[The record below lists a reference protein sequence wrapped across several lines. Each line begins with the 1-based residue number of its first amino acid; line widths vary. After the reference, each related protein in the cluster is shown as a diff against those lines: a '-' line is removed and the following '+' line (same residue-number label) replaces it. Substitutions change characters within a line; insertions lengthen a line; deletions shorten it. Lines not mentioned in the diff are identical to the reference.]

1 MQRKSRS
8 KNEQNQTRLLM
19 KIITGLETGRIKT
32 ALCFAALCV
41 AFLQVDLAFAKSP
54 KNVRSTA
61 YSSSVERDVDE
72 APLPDL
78 VVDMALEETVE
89 EVSEQPQFQVLPDYP
104 ESQVRNFAKPRE
116 NPNRRRPS
124 SRRTTSAYADSVA
137 PQGETLDQAIQ
148 IAVEQSRT
156 QRALALRRGASRSVV
171 DAARS
176 LKNPKINNTTT
187 YIGMLNQP
195 KIKSDI
201 DIAEPIASIADSIIP
216 GGGAAIEPILA
227 GLPTELQ
234 IATPIVDR
242 NFVTTATSVTVPIY
256 LGGRVEALAQ
266 EAEALAQAI
275 EAGEEVDLQR
285 IKLETAEAFFLA
297 LRTRSLRQVA
307 IEAVEAAQSH
317 LDDAERME
325 RVGLVTKNVS
335 LAARVAYSEA
345 KQTEL
350 RVATAQSM
358 AETAYN
364 RILWR
369 PLDAPVVLSDDDSI
383 EPLEDVEALMDAAVA
398 NRGELKAL
406 SAEGRAYQAQV
417 KVARADVR
425 PQIAAVGAYSYV
437 ENSHMTSNNN
447 ATAAVGVTWTPFD
460 GGTSRARQEAARQNA
475 MAAARMREEAASSIR
490 MQVRQAWLLQKEAR
504 ERVEIARIAVEQA
517 EENYRVATRG
527 FQEGTLN
534 HTEALDATTMLT
546 AAKSSYT
553 NAKYDAI
560 LATERLKSAVGTL

>member
-1 MQRKSRS
+1 MQRKSCP
-8 KNEQNQTRLLM
+8 KNERKRIWFST
-19 KIITGLETGRIKT
+19 KTVAGLEPRHVKS
-32 ALCFAALCV
+32 ALCFVALCV
-41 AFLQVDLAFAKSP
+41 AFSRSDLVLAKSP

-61 YSSSVERDVDE
+61 YSPSVERDVDE
-72 APLPDL
+72 APSPEL
-78 VVDMALEETVE
+78 VVEDA
-89 EVSEQPQFQVLPDYP
+89 SEQTQFQVLPDYP
-104 ESQVRNFAKPRE
+104 ESQVKNFAKHRD
-116 NPNRRRPS
+116 NPNRNRLN
-124 SRRTTSAYADSVA
+124 SRDASNGFVSSVA

-156 QRALALRRGASRSVV
+156 QRAIAHRRGASRSAVE
-171 DAARS
+171 AARS

-187 YIGMLNQP
+187 YVGMLNQP
-195 KIKSDI
+195 KVKSDV
-201 DIAEPIASIADSIIP
+201 DISGAMASAAESLIASGETALVS
-216 GGGAAIEPILA
+216 ALA
-227 GLPTELQ
+227 ELPTEFH
-234 IATPIVDR
+234 IATPLVDR
-242 NFVTTATSVTVPIY
+242 NFVTTTTSVTVPIY

-285 IKLETAEAFFLA
+285 IKLETVEAFYLA

-307 IEAVEAAQSH
+307 VEAVEAAQSH
-317 LDDAERME
+317 LADAERME
-325 RVGLVTKNVS
+325 KVGLLTKNVA

-369 PLDAPVVLSDDDSI
+369 PLDTPVFLRDDESI
-383 EPLEDVEALMDAAVA
+383 EPLDDVEALMESAVA

-406 SAEGRAYQAQV
+406 GAEGRAYQAQV
-417 KVARADVR
+417 KLARADVK
-425 PQIAAVGAYSYV
+425 PQVAAVGAYSYI
-437 ENSHMTSNNN
+437 ENSHMIGNNN

-475 MAAARMREEAASSIR
+475 MAAARMREEVASSIR

-504 ERVEIARIAVEQA
+504 ERVEIAQIAVEQA
-517 EENYRVATRG
+517 EENHRVATRG

-534 HTEALDATTMLT
+534 HTEALDAQTMLT